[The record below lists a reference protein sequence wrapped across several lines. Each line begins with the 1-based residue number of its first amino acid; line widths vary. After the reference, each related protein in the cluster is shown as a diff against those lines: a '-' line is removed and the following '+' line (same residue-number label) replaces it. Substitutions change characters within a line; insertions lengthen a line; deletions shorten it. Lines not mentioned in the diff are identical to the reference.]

1 MCHQASYAH
10 KSLWHLLCF
19 ALSALSMPDLP
30 IVHHP
35 DYEAADFPAGHRFPM
50 AKFRLLPEVLMR
62 EGLAA
67 PGTFHMPEPASTEAL
82 RRVHDGAY
90 VDAVAAGT
98 VPREIERAIGLPMTA
113 SVGLRGATATGGTM
127 LAAKL
132 AMEHGIS
139 CNTAGGSHHAG
150 RAHGAGFC
158 VFNDVA
164 VAAADLL
171 ARGLATRILIFD
183 CDVHQGD
190 GTADIFRDE
199 PRVVTISLHGANNYP
214 PQKQTSV
221 LDVPLPDGVMDQA
234 YMAALRHSLHQA
246 NGLGPFDFVFY
257 NGGVDP
263 HAQDVLGRLSLTD
276 DGLASRD
283 RAIIHH
289 FRNQNVP
296 VCGVIGGGYMKDHL
310 AVASRHAILHRVA
323 ARYLQET

>member
-1 MCHQASYAH
+1 
-10 KSLWHLLCF
+10 
-19 ALSALSMPDLP
+19 MPDLP

-35 DYEAADFPAGHRFPM
+35 DYEAADFPPSHRFPM
-50 AKFRLLPEVLMR
+50 AKFRHLPEVLML

-67 PGTFHMPEPASTEAL
+67 PGTFLLPEPAPREAL
-82 RRVHDGAY
+82 CRVHDVTY
-90 VDAVAAGT
+90 VDAVRAGA
-98 VPREIERAIGLPMTA
+98 VPKPVERAIGLPMTP

-127 LAAKL
+127 LAAQL
-132 AMEHGIS
+132 AMERGIA

-171 ARGLATRILIFD
+171 ARHIAGHILIFD

-199 PRVVTISLHGANNYP
+199 PRVVTVSMHGANNYP
-214 PQKQTSV
+214 AQKQASV
-221 LDVPLPDGVMDQA
+221 LDVPLPDAMGDDSYMRVLQETLRAADQ
-234 YMAALRHSLHQA
+234 
-246 NGLGPFDFVFY
+246 LGPYDIVFY
-257 NGGVDP
+257 NAGVDP
-263 HAQDVLGRLSLTD
+263 HVEDVLGRLSLTD
-276 DGLASRD
+276 NGLALRD
-283 RAIIHH
+283 HLVIDH
-289 FRNQNVP
+289 FRTRNVP

-323 ARYLQET
+323 ARYLQKA